1 MSNQPN
7 VSKSEEKDLS
17 EEERSLC
24 DGTEGF
30 PPVCRSSR
38 RPKAQKF
45 HRCPDINNG
54 GNFSVAVKLHIFSNS
69 IAFLFIMC
77 VF

>member
-45 HRCPDINNG
+45 HRCPD
-54 GNFSVAVKLHIFSNS
+54 
-69 IAFLFIMC
+69 M
-77 VF
+77 